1 MDEIQ
6 MKSKAKIVTSYV
18 SHEDIKSAM
27 ELFLEHGGKITKID
41 DRSQEIL
48 LRQDMG
54 EEDMDFIDPHAANTS
69 RNGLGD
75 AGNILQQESQT
86 LIEEV

>member
-1 MDEIQ
+1 
-6 MKSKAKIVTSYV
+6 
-18 SHEDIKSAM
+18 
-27 ELFLEHGGKITKID
+27 
-41 DRSQEIL
+41 
-48 LRQDMG
+48 MG

>member
-1 MDEIQ
+1 